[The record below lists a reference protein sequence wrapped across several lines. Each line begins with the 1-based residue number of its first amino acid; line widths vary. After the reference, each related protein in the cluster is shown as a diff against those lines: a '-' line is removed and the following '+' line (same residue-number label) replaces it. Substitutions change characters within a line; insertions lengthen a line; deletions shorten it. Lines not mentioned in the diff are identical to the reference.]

1 MLVQIQKTEACPGN
15 WYNGLQL
22 CDHINGSYPAADGT
36 LERWQKMV
44 EDLKPMRLMWWTNPT
59 YWSVQGQVWSQA
71 VADKSS
77 DVGRWFSWGPE
88 DCDGLPPCASSK
100 GGRNVVVDGVGCAQ
114 GSWGSEGMDKGAL
127 SALASF
133 GSSSY
138 ADYMVDAMANS
149 WTRNLGIDGY
159 TEDCSA
165 IYPCMLQTGGRG
177 GLKAWADIV
186 RRVRKLQPQV
196 VMSGEWYGSWSQVI
210 EAEAQMGGQ
219 GFESYHDT
227 MQAAVL
233 NGDASDLEGVASKSG
248 ADAATVLCYLHAAFD
263 GRQPGACPTMYFR
276 DQTKTLHDPKQHLLW
291 VALEAGSGIVSQHDF
306 DPSADG
312 GAGAWWNVTND
323 PIDASVAES
332 PLRAFGTHRALNRL
346 ALRTKLDITQ
356 ASSVMARAAA
366 APHDGGRR
374 APPKEAGGA
383 LAYLKHDALGPMGDA
398 CLMLFNPGAAQTIT
412 VDLSSLPAAW
422 LDGSVVPHDLLDAD
436 GAAGPPLA
444 PSWSVEMSAGQ
455 VKALG
460 GFTLASF
467 APRAGKKGTC
477 TAPGAGST
485 RRATGSTL
493 QACFLE
499 CLGDAQCDNVLVDYV
514 DIVWME
520 TPPPV
525 NCTLLGPLDPV
536 TDCKAGTGTLVKK
549 LTAGRPH

>member
-1 MLVQIQKTEACPGN
+1 
-15 WYNGLQL
+15 
-22 CDHINGSYPAADGT
+22 
-36 LERWQKMV
+36 
-44 EDLKPMRLMWWTNPT
+44 
-59 YWSVQGQVWSQA
+59 
-71 VADKSS
+71 
-77 DVGRWFSWGPE
+77 
-88 DCDGLPPCASSK
+88 
-100 GGRNVVVDGVGCAQ
+100 
-114 GSWGSEGMDKGAL
+114 
-127 SALASF
+127 
-133 GSSSY
+133 
-138 ADYMVDAMANS
+138 
-149 WTRNLGIDGY
+149 
-159 TEDCSA
+159 
-165 IYPCMLQTGGRG
+165 
-177 GLKAWADIV
+177 
-186 RRVRKLQPQV
+186 
-196 VMSGEWYGSWSQVI
+196 
-210 EAEAQMGGQ
+210 
-219 GFESYHDT
+219 
-227 MQAAVL
+227 
-233 NGDASDLEGVASKSG
+233 
-248 ADAATVLCYLHAAFD
+248 
-263 GRQPGACPTMYFR
+263 
-276 DQTKTLHDPKQHLLW
+276 
-291 VALEAGSGIVSQHDF
+291 
-306 DPSADG
+306 
-312 GAGAWWNVTND
+312 
-323 PIDASVAES
+323 
-332 PLRAFGTHRALNRL
+332 
-346 ALRTKLDITQ
+346 
-356 ASSVMARAAA
+356 
-366 APHDGGRR
+366 
-374 APPKEAGGA
+374 
-383 LAYLKHDALGPMGDA
+383 MGDA